1 MESLFFLACIVA
13 VGYWFYHAGNR
24 TGSINGFN
32 AGVRRIRKFG
42 WRRRR

>member
-1 MESLFFLACIVA
+1 MESLFYIAGIVA
-13 VGYWFYHAGNR
+13 AGYWLYRAGNR

-32 AGVRRIRKFG
+32 AGVRRFRKFG